1 MSFQMA
7 GVLKKYGLAIVLV
20 FLIIISAIISPLF
33 LSPRNIINLL
43 TQVSFVGIL
52 SVGMTVVIL
61 TGGIDLSVSSIVG
74 FSSIFFATMLHGKF
88 FTFMPEEI
96 FVYQGGDELMPVL
109 PIGLNLLF
117 VLIAGAVIGL
127 ISGLLSFKMKIHSF
141 IITLGMMIAVR
152 GLGRSYTDGQ
162 PLFGVPQY
170 VNWLAYGKVLGIPVP
185 VLLWLLVVVI
195 MFVILKYTRFGRRIY
210 AVGGDEHAARLSGIE
225 PALYRVAPFI
235 ISGICAALVGI
246 LISGRMAAG
255 DPKVAEGWEL
265 DAIGAVV
272 IGGTPLVGGK
282 GSLVGTVIGV
292 LIVGIVVN
300 VMNLKGV
307 EAYPQQMVKGALIIG
322 AVALQ
327 NLLVRFGKN

>member
-109 PIGLNLLF
+109 PNRLEFTFCIDSRRRDRFDKRIVVVQDENPF
-117 VLIAGAVIGL
+117 
-127 ISGLLSFKMKIHSF
+127 FYNHSWNDDSSQRPGTF
-141 IITLGMMIAVR
+141 LY
-152 GLGRSYTDGQ
+152 GRSTSFRSS
-162 PLFGVPQY
+162 PICK
-170 VNWLAYGKVLGIPVP
+170 LACIREGSRYPG
-185 VLLWLLVVVI
+185 
-195 MFVILKYTRFGRRIY
+195 
-210 AVGGDEHAARLSGIE
+210 S
-225 PALYRVAPFI
+225 
-235 ISGICAALVGI
+235 CA
-246 LISGRMAAG
+246 SMAAG
-255 DPKVAEGWEL
+255 CCHYVCNPEVYK
-265 DAIGAVV
+265 
-272 IGGTPLVGGK
+272 
-282 GSLVGTVIGV
+282 
-292 LIVGIVVN
+292 
-300 VMNLKGV
+300 
-307 EAYPQQMVKGALIIG
+307 
-322 AVALQ
+322 
-327 NLLVRFGKN
+327 VRFVAFMP